1 MAREIG
7 PKENVLG
14 KAVIGAITE
23 LLSDEW
29 LAVVTI
35 VQIISVAIAL
45 MIQWPMGRRFL
56 KFSMIKVPILIGKNA
71 FISLIVGENVGG
83 LHACQVSGA
92 DKNQVL
98 WDLKAF

>member
-1 MAREIG
+1 
-7 PKENVLG
+7 
-14 KAVIGAITE
+14 
-23 LLSDEW
+23 
-29 LAVVTI
+29 
-35 VQIISVAIAL
+35 
-45 MIQWPMGRRFL
+45 MGRRFL
-56 KFSMIKVPILIGKNA
+56 EFSMIKVPILIGKNA